1 MYCPRL
7 NHFVRLNQ
15 DGSIGKCG
23 HMKSAPGFANFKQLD
38 DSAWLQNVKDEDPK
52 FAERIQSG
60 TNKYIQFIYNNFDKY
75 GLNQY
80 ALVSG
85 FVGLVLAD
93 MIDPWV
99 TFVGEK

>member
-1 MYCPRL
+1 MYIKASIYI
-7 NHFVRLNQ
+7 VRVR
-15 DGSIGKCG
+15 K
-23 HMKSAPGFANFKQLD
+23 
-38 DSAWLQNVKDEDPK
+38 
-52 FAERIQSG
+52 
-60 TNKYIQFIYNNFDKY
+60 TNDHVNFDKY